1 MPADWIQA
9 ARRSHWKPRYST
21 SKCLLMAA
29 DDVKFCTKLVHG
41 GSLEDHDGTTCVYIS
56 IYLDVHIHI
65 YNIYIHIYNI

>member
-1 MPADWIQA
+1 
-9 ARRSHWKPRYST
+9 
-21 SKCLLMAA
+21 MAA

-65 YNIYIHIYNI
+65 YIIYTYIYTIYNIHISCVYLVVAFGCEGPFYY